1 MSFILRGYFR
11 FAVLIGLLALPGLA
25 CTIALLDAPAN
36 AAAGDSAPTPVAE
49 GLIAQADVEEE
60 LLVNIYE
67 RVNPAVVNVSIG
79 IGTGDGDVAEL
90 GEGSGFVIDPA
101 GYIVTNRHVVVSA
114 DEVRVAFADGRV
126 FIAEVVGTDEF
137 SDLAVI
143 KIDPPADYPLVS
155 IEMGDSTT
163 VKVGQR
169 VIAIGNPFGLSGT
182 MTVGIVSAMG
192 RSFRTVQS
200 PEGGFFQNPL
210 IIQTD
215 AAINPGNSGGPLLN
229 SHGLVIGVNYAIR
242 TETGANSGIS
252 FAIPVNTVKRVAAQL
267 IETGEVQYPYLG
279 ITSQGAFTLGE
290 LADPFNLPVYEG
302 VLVARVAE
310 NSPAAEAGLLGST
323 GAEEY
328 RGVEVELGG
337 DIITA
342 IDGTPI
348 RNFDELLGYLVEHT
362 SVGQTVTLT
371 IIRDGQTMDLQVTL
385 GARRSN

>member
-36 AAAGDSAPTPVAE
+36 AAAGDSAPTPVTE

-143 KIDPPADYPLVS
+143 KIDPPADYPLIS

-267 IETGEVQYPYLG
+267 IETGEVQYSYLG